1 MMTTLRLASIA
12 LLAATVGACA
22 TMAPEYRRPEP
33 PVPVTFPG
41 VVPAAGSAGDLAAVS
56 WREYFVDERLRAV
69 IDIALASNRDLRV
82 AALNIDKARA
92 QYQIQ
97 RATMYP
103 SVNAVATENAQF
115 LGDELTAAG
124 HSTILHEYSAT
135 IGFTAW
141 ELDFF
146 GRIRSLNAQ
155 ALEEYLATEEARRSV
170 QISLVAEVARTWLVL
185 AADRERLALARS
197 TLEARQKSLELT
209 RRSFEGGVASAL
221 DVADARTLMEGARG
235 EAARLKAIVDQ
246 DENALVLIVGAPV
259 PASLQPAQ
267 LVDAVTLLAE
277 VPAGLSSEV
286 LVRRPDIL
294 RAEHQLQAA
303 NASIGAARAAFF
315 PRISLTAAAGT
326 ASLSLDNLFG
336 AGSGVWSFA
345 PQISV
350 PIFNAGSLAAS
361 LEVTQV
367 QREIAVAQYEKSIQS
382 AFREVADVLAE
393 RATLAEQLDARRGLV
408 AATSESFRLYE
419 ARYRA
424 GLDGF
429 LGLLVAQRSLFVA
442 EQELIAVRYV
452 DAANRIALYRTLGG
466 GWQ

>member
-1 MMTTLRLASIA
+1 MMTILRLASIA
-12 LLAATVGACA
+12 LLVATIGACA
-22 TMAPEYRRPEP
+22 SMAPEYRRPVA
-33 PVPVTFPG
+33 PVPATFPG
-41 VVPAAGSAGDLAAVS
+41 AVPAAGVSGDLAAVA

-69 IDIALASNRDLRV
+69 IELALASNRDLRV

-97 RATMYP
+97 QATMYP
-103 SVNAVATENAQF
+103 SVNAVGSENTQY
-115 LGDELTAAG
+115 LGSELTTTGRSA
-124 HSTILHEYSAT
+124 TLHDYSAT
-135 IGFTAW
+135 VGFTAW

-170 QISLVAEVARTWLVL
+170 QISLVAEVARTWLAL
-185 AADRERLALARS
+185 AADRERLALARN
-197 TLEARQKSLELT
+197 TLETRQKSLDLT
-209 RRSFEGGVASAL
+209 RRSFDGGVASAL

-235 EAARLKAIVDQ
+235 ETARLKAVVDQ

-267 LVDAVTLLAE
+267 LDDAVTMLAE

-315 PRISLTAAAGT
+315 PRITLTAAAGT
-326 ASLSLDNLFG
+326 ASLSLDSLFG

-350 PIFNAGSLAAS
+350 PIFNAGSLAAN
-361 LEVTQV
+361 LEATQV
-367 QREIAVAQYEKSIQS
+367 QREIAVAQYERSIQS

-393 RATLAEQLDARRGLV
+393 RATLAEQLDARRALV

-429 LGLLVAQRSLFVA
+429 LGLLVAQRTLFVA
-442 EQELIAVRYV
+442 EQELIAIRYV
-452 DAANRIALYRTLGG
+452 DAANRVALYRTLGG

>member
-1 MMTTLRLASIA
+1 MMTTLRWASIA

-22 TMAPEYRRPEP
+22 SMAPEYRRPEP
-33 PVPVTFPG
+33 PVPATF
-41 VVPAAGSAGDLAAVS
+41 AGASPSAGVAGDPGAVA
-56 WREYFVDERLRAV
+56 WREFFADERLRAV
-69 IDIALASNRDLRV
+69 IEIALANNRDLRV

-103 SVNAVATENAQF
+103 SVNAVGAETAQF
-115 LGDELTAAG
+115 LGDELTAIG
-124 HSTILHEYSAT
+124 HSTTLHEYSAT
-135 IGFTAW
+135 VGFTAW

-146 GRIRSLNAQ
+146 GRIRSLNTQ

-235 EAARLKAIVDQ
+235 EAARLKAIVGQ

-259 PASLQPAQ
+259 PASLQPTQ
-267 LVDAVTLLAE
+267 LVDAVSRLAE

-350 PIFNAGSLAAS
+350 PIFNAGSLAAN
-361 LEVTQV
+361 LEATQV
-367 QREIAVAQYEKSIQS
+367 QREIAVAQYERSIQS

-429 LGLLVAQRSLFVA
+429 LGLLVAQRTLFVA
-442 EQELIAVRYV
+442 EQELIAIRYV
-452 DAANRIALYRTLGG
+452 DAANRVALYRTLGG

>member
-1 MMTTLRLASIA
+1 MMTTLRLALIA
-12 LLAATVGACA
+12 LLAATIGACA

-33 PVPVTFPG
+33 PVPATFPG
-41 VVPAAGSAGDLAAVS
+41 AVPTAGGAGDLAAVA
-56 WREYFVDERLRAV
+56 WREYFADEHLRAV
-69 IDIALASNRDLRV
+69 IDIALANNRDLRI

-97 RATMYP
+97 QATLYP
-103 SVNAVATENAQF
+103 AVNATGNENAQY
-115 LGDELTAAG
+115 LGGELTTSAQT
-124 HSTILHEYSAT
+124 TIIHQYSAT
-135 IGFTAW
+135 VGFTAW

-146 GRIRSLNAQ
+146 GRIRSLNQQ

-170 QISLVAEVARTWLVL
+170 QISLVAEVARTWLAL
-185 AADRERLALARS
+185 AAERERLALARN
-197 TLEARQKSLELT
+197 TLEARQKSLDLT

-221 DVADARTLMEGARG
+221 DVAEARTLAEGARG
-235 EAARLKAIVDQ
+235 EAARLVGIVAQ
-246 DENALVLIVGAPV
+246 DENALVLLVGAPV
-259 PASLQPAQ
+259 PMPLQPVR
-267 LVDAVTLLAE
+267 LNDALTVLADA
-277 VPAGLSSEV
+277 PAGLSSEV
-286 LVRRPDIL
+286 LLRRPDIL

-350 PIFNAGSLAAS
+350 PIFNAGSLAAN
-361 LEVTQV
+361 LEATEV
-367 QREIAVAQYEKSIQS
+367 QRAIAVAQYEKSIQN

-408 AATSESFRLYE
+408 DATAETFRLYE

-424 GLDGF
+424 GLDGY

-452 DAANRIALYRTLGG
+452 DAANRVALYRTLGG